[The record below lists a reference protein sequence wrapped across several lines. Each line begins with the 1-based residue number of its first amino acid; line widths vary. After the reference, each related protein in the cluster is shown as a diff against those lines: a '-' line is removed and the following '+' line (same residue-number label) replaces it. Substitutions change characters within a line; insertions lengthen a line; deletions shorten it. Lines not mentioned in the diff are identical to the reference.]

1 MRYFI
6 EFSYKGTHY
15 HGWQIQEN
23 ANSVQNEI
31 NKALKII
38 FRTEIETFGS
48 GRTDT
53 GVHACQQFLHFDVEI
68 AIADIRDFIYKINT
82 LLPHDIA
89 IYKIVEVKPD
99 HHARF
104 DAVSRSYQY
113 HIHRVKN
120 PFLKEFSYFFPHL
133 LDVDLMNSA
142 AGKLIGEKDFSSFS
156 KTHTDVATFIC
167 TVTEAYWKVNEGKI
181 TFHISANR
189 FLRGMVRA
197 IVGTLLDVGLKK
209 TSLSEFEEII
219 ESKNRK
225 NAGRNVPAEGLFL
238 TQIKYKSEIEYLINL
253 I

>member
-1 MRYFI
+1 LRYFI

-38 FRTEIETFGS
+38 CRTEIETIGS

-53 GVHACQQFLHFDVEI
+53 GVHARQQFLHFDIESPI
-68 AIADIRDFIYKINT
+68 THIQDFIYKINS

-113 HIHRVKN
+113 HIHQVKN
-120 PFLKEFSYFFPHL
+120 PFLKEFSYFFPIP
-133 LDVDLMNSA
+133 LDVDLMNEA
-142 AGKLIGEKDFSSFS
+142 TEKLIGEKDFSSFS

-167 TVTEAYWKVNEGKI
+167 EITEAYWKMDKDKI
-181 TFHISANR
+181 IFFISANR

-197 IVGTLLDVGLKK
+197 IVGTLLDVGTKK
-209 TSLSEFEEII
+209 TSIQEFEKII
-219 ESKNRK
+219 ENKNRK
-225 NAGRNVPAEGLFL
+225 NAGRNVPPEGLFL
-238 TQIKYKSEIEYLINL
+238 TQIKYKSEIENL
-253 I
+253 LD